1 MKIVNPFATVPSNG
15 LLGNDSV
22 GKKDKAI
29 RSSAMSRIRSL
40 LASDNCVIIDTE
52 TTGIPRGGEQPYI
65 TELSAIDLEGRT
77 LFSSLLSIPIPVP
90 QIITQITGIYD
101 SMLKGKPS
109 FDVVYEYISE
119 ILRGR
124 TILGWN
130 VSFDVQMIQI
140 ECDRLGYRTPVESCT
155 DVMALYGNATAGKK
169 WCKLAKAAEEQGIQ
183 GVQQHRSLGDCLMTL
198 DVMKRLAAGSSS
210 SESESLRHERNLR
223 IIDDAELPF

>member
-77 LFSSLLSIPIPVP
+77 LFSSLLNIPVPVP
-90 QIITQITGIYD
+90 QIITQITGIDD

-109 FDVVYEYISE
+109 FDAVYEDISE

-124 TILGWN
+124 TVLGWN
-130 VSFDVQMIQI
+130 VAFDIQMLQI
-140 ECDRLGYRTPVESCT
+140 ECDRLGYRTPIEGCT
-155 DVMALYGNATAGKK
+155 DVMALYGIATAGKK
-169 WCKLAKAAEEQGIQ
+169 WCKLAKAAEELGIESEQ
-183 GVQQHRSLGDCLMTL
+183 EHRSLGDCLMTL
-198 DVMKRLAAGSSS
+198 QVMKDFAADTAT
-210 SESESLRHERNLR
+210 ESEKLRYEKNLR
-223 IIDDAELPF
+223 IIEDAELPF